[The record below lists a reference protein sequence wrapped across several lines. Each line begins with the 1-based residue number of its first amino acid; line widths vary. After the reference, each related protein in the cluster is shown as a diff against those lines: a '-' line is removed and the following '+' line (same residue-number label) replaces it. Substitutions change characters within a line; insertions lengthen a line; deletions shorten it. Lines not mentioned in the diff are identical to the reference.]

1 MHQLTVNTLKTR
13 LEDLKF
19 FSKNE
24 VEDLLLGSEVFTEEF
39 KTMCSYRLQG
49 DKILISEKQ
58 KITKV
63 FSL

>member
-49 DKILISEKQ
+49 IK
-58 KITKV
+58 
-63 FSL
+63 F

>member
-1 MHQLTVNTLKTR
+1 MHQLGNTLKTR
-13 LEDLKF
+13 LEALKF

-24 VEDLLLGSEVFTEEF
+24 IENLLRGSEVFTEEF

-49 DKILISEKQ
+49 DKILITEKQ
-58 KITKV
+58 KSTKV